1 MCSSSARRC
10 PTSRARWTQSS
21 IVTPRIGTNGITSV
35 APTRGCSP
43 RWVVRSKRL
52 SAGSTSP
59 PIAGMLATMG
69 GEVDPAESLFGRAK
83 RGFGDGLGW
92 PDERQDRAIVVSVAL
107 AVQHDDAGD
116 GLNGVDQR
124 VNSLGLP
131 AFADVGD
138 TLDKTIH
145 VPPTVASARKV
156 CQGVQS

>member
-1 MCSSSARRC
+1 M
-10 PTSRARWTQSS
+10 PDE
-21 IVTPRIGTNGITSV
+21 PRQV
-35 APTRGCSP
+35 DA
-43 RWVVRSKRL
+43 VVHRDAADRDERDHVGG
-52 SAGSTSP
+52 AD
-59 PIAGMLATMG
+59 AGMLATMG
-69 GEVDPAESLFGRAK
+69 GEVDPAESLYGGTK
-83 RGFGDGLGW
+83 RGLGDGLGW